1 MRNVILIDGSNFY
14 YKLKD
19 LRLHNKIFDYR
30 AFCHWLTEG
39 QKYSCTYYVGAVRQ
53 QEGDAKSK
61 KMYAKQRA
69 FLSSLK
75 KQGVRIELGY
85 IMKSDGY
92 HEKGVDV
99 KIAVDLLTG
108 AYENRYDKVL
118 LVSSD
123 TDLIPAIEKVIQKRK
138 IVEYIGFSHLKSF
151 ALAKRSSSSRLLH
164 KKDLEKFTG

>member
-1 MRNVILIDGSNFY
+1 MRNIIFIDGSNFY

-19 LRLHNKIFDYR
+19 LKLHSKIFDYR
-30 AFCHWLTEG
+30 SFCNWLTEG
-39 QKYSCTYYVGAVRQ
+39 KKYSCVYYVGAVRQ
-53 QEGDAKSK
+53 QEGDARSK
-61 KMYAKQRA
+61 KLYAKQRA
-69 FLSSLK
+69 FLASLK
-75 KQGVRIELGY
+75 KQGVGIELGY

-108 AYENRYDKVL
+108 AYEDRYDKAF

-123 TDLIPAIEKVIQKRK
+123 TDLIPAIDKVLQKRK
-138 IVEYIGFSHLKSF
+138 IVEYVGFSHLPSY
-151 ALAKRSSSSRLLH
+151 ALIKRSSGSRLLH

>member
-19 LRLHNKIFDYR
+19 LKLHNKIFDYR
-30 AFCHWLTEG
+30 AFCSWLTEG

>member
-1 MRNVILIDGSNFY
+1 MRNLIAIDGSNFY

-19 LRLHNKIFDYR
+19 LKLHNKIFDYR
-30 AFCHWLTEG
+30 AFCSWLTEG